1 MNGNS
6 LGTERVLSV
15 VSYIASG
22 CQRTLLRPGSTLQ
35 KWKGAGTHTLRPRD
49 PGTLAGKRSS
59 GGEGGTVHP
68 PPSHHHGW
76 HTLHPGTAAS
86 PGGMCPQRLQF
97 LRRPCGEPSAGDAH
111 SSSLCWTVSYCSL
124 LSSAA
129 GGGILGRSFLQSKAR

>member
-6 LGTERVLSV
+6 LGTDRVLSV

-35 KWKGAGTHTLRPRD
+35 KWKGAGTRMLRPRD

-68 PPSHHHGW
+68 PSPNPTIMDGTPFIPAPRPAQGGCALRGCNFSEGHAVSLPQGM
-76 HTLHPGTAAS
+76 HTAPR
-86 PGGMCPQRLQF
+86 C
-97 LRRPCGEPSAGDAH
+97 AG
-111 SSSLCWTVSYCSL
+111 
-124 LSSAA
+124 
-129 GGGILGRSFLQSKAR
+129 Q